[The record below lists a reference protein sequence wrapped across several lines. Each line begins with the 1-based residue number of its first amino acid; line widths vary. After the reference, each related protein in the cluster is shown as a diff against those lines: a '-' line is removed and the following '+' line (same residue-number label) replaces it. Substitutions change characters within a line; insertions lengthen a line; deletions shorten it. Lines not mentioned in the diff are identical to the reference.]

1 MIYLPEVCLQP
12 RSVECEF
19 LNGPDA
25 ALDAEKWRDPS
36 TWFHELRPT
45 PSHVFKCPGEVN
57 DKLRTD
63 FTCIWELNWK
73 IVCWNVR
80 NQSCSHSYCFI
91 LAMAKEKDSILLGCS
106 SSIKWLLTY
115 LVEIKNGILL
125 YVSNEPTGLWR
136 KSFLCNSSNSGFYS
150 FSLFQFPPKTS
161 KTTIICINFDLE
173 TYPTGSGPGSLE
185 LHESSFI
192 QLNSTLLSPF
202 KRRKN
207 KKIAVSAIDLYQRN
221 DGSLGRFDVKCMIL
235 K

>member
-1 MIYLPEVCLQP
+1 MIYLPEVCRQP
-12 RSVECEF
+12 RTVDRIFERAGCGVGCWEIGF
-19 LNGPDA
+19 
-25 ALDAEKWRDPS
+25 PS

-136 KSFLCNSSNSGFYS
+136 KSFLCNSSNFGFYS
-150 FSLFQFPPKTS
+150 FSGPTKNIQNYHNIYKLWFRNLSNWIRSWIIRTPRVVFHSTELDLALTFQT
-161 KTTIICINFDLE
+161 
-173 TYPTGSGPGSLE
+173 
-185 LHESSFI
+185 
-192 QLNSTLLSPF
+192 
-202 KRRKN
+202 
-207 KKIAVSAIDLYQRN
+207 A
-221 DGSLGRFDVKCMIL
+221 
-235 K
+235 